1 MVAAVPAA
9 PAATFPAALAP
20 IPNNDLALL
29 VMPSNPPFI
38 VPAALS
44 NPSVLS
50 VLCTFVVLAKSDA
63 LDNANP
69 AIADPII
76 PNTIRN
82 LPATAITFV
91 WMVKTELNISAFVS
105 ESFC

>member
-1 MVAAVPAA
+1 M
-9 PAATFPAALAP
+9 L
-20 IPNNDLALL
+20 
-29 VMPSNPPFI
+29 SNPPFI

-44 NPSVLS
+44 NPSVES
-50 VLCTFVVLAKSDA
+50 VLCRFVALAKSDA

-69 AIADPII
+69 VIADPII

-91 WMVKTELNISAFVS
+91 CIVKTELNISALVS